1 MKFPDLEQSK
11 QFLIDSYESQ
21 MLSKLKS
28 KMKLKKPKEAPG
40 VVPKKKPRKIAVLPI
55 KRRTSLRL
63 AGIRDKGQIQERLTK
78 ISDRRR
84 ISARIAAL
92 PVVVYGKGLSP
103 PKPTTTIYGSLFSGQ
118 VFNQFQ

>member
-11 QFLIDSYESQ
+11 QFLLDSYERQ

-28 KMKLKKPKEAPG
+28 KMKLNEPKEAPE

-63 AGIRDKGQIQERLTK
+63 AGVSDK
-78 ISDRRR
+78 RR
-84 ISARIAAL
+84 ISERIAAL
-92 PVVVYGKGLSP
+92 PPVVYGQGLP
-103 PKPTTTIYGSLFSGQ
+103 HIPTTTIYGSLFSGQ